1 MVKAV
6 NLGGRM
12 VSLESN
18 AGTAIIDKRVFKRD
32 LIRDMA
38 KINVEQKDEMLE
50 LVEMLQ
56 QLAFI
61 MAKQGESIPL
71 DKLLA
76 LSDTDYITWLCGF
89 ETGTFDRADTINEIV
104 SIWRNQ
110 NVPTSEQKN

>member
-18 AGTAIIDKRVFKRD
+18 AGTAIIYKRVFKRD

-61 MAKQGESIPL
+61 MAKQGESTPL

-76 LSDTDYITWLCGF
+76 LSDADYITWLCGF
-89 ETGTFDRADTINEIV
+89 EPGTFDRADTINEIV

-110 NVPTSEQKN
+110 SIPTSEQKN

>member
-1 MVKAV
+1 MVKAL

-18 AGTAIIDKRVFKRD
+18 AGTAIIYKRVFKRD

-38 KINVEQKDEMLE
+38 RINIEQKDEMLE

-61 MAKQGESIPL
+61 MAKQGEGIQL
-71 DKLLA
+71 DKLLS
-76 LSDTDYITWLCGF
+76 LTDMDYIKWLCNF
-89 ETGTFDRADTINEIV
+89 EPGTFDRADTINEIV

-110 NVPTSEQKN
+110 SVPTSEQKN